1 MLTKKQQ
8 TILNYV
14 YHPHNNDPLHIINE
28 GAVRSGKTYIDNLL
42 FTVHVHG
49 YKNENKDFI
58 ITGHTI
64 GSIER
69 NILKPYRDDFGID
82 TRLDKHNRFNMSG
95 NRIHCFGTDKMDSYK
110 SITGM
115 TSYGWYGN
123 EVTLSHPNAISEVFN
138 RCSGDGFRIIW
149 DTNPGYPDHPI
160 KINYIDK
167 SGDKLESG
175 RIRIK
180 SFHFEIEDNTYLTKE
195 YVENLKASTPPGMW
209 YNRKIKGMWV
219 AAEGV
224 IYENFDKEIHVVEP
238 FKIPDDWERVRGID
252 FGYVHPFVMLWGAID
267 NDGRLYIYKEHVKSK
282 MLIAEHA
289 KIIKNNQDIDKNGI
303 NLYYRFTVA
312 DHDAQERAEYVRH
325 DVFTS
330 PAIKDVRIGIQK
342 VAERLVVQKDGKPRL
357 YLFNTCK
364 KSITGMSRYV
374 WQERREGKPYKEEPL
389 KVNDDEV
396 DVVRYIVMEL
406 DKGSLTPS
414 LYTLEDLGL

>member
-1 MLTKKQQ
+1 MKFTEKQIKILKYIKK
-8 TILNYV
+8 I
-14 YHPHNNDPLHIINE
+14 DPLHTIFE
-28 GAVRSGKTYIDNLL
+28 GAVRSGKSVLNNTLL
-42 FTVHVHG
+42 LGHVNQFK
-49 YKNENKDFI
+49 YEKKDFI
-58 ITGHTI
+58 ITSRTM
-64 GSIER
+64 GSLER
-69 NILKPYRDDFGID
+69 NVLKPIHDDYGIISN
-82 TRLDKHNRFNMSG
+82 LDKYNRFNLFG
-95 NRIHCFGTDKMDSYK
+95 NTMNCFGSDTDISWKVISGF
-110 SITGM
+110 TAH
-115 TSYGWYGN
+115 GWYGN
-123 EVTLSHPNAISEVFN
+123 EVTLSHHKVIKECFN
-138 RCSGDGFRIIW
+138 RCSGDGFRILW
-149 DTNPGYPDHPI
+149 DTNSDYPDH
-160 KINYIDK
+160 KINTDYIML
-167 SGDKLESG
+167 SGEKLESG
-175 RIRIK
+175 RERIR
-180 SFHFEIEDNTYLTKE
+180 SWHFELEDNDFLSSI
-195 YVENLKASTPPGMW
+195 YVENLKASTPKGMW
-209 YNRKIKGMWV
+209 YNRSILGLWV

-312 DHDAQERAEYVRH
+312 DHDAQERAEYVKH

-396 DVVRYIVMEL
+396 DVIRYIVMEL

-414 LYTLEDLGL
+414 MYSLSDLGL